1 LKERRRREKMYE
13 KSVQLPEGEWRRILN
28 LLDEELG
35 VWEAESEESIRIL
48 RTMRAI
54 ESQTGIRKK
63 E

>member
-1 LKERRRREKMYE
+1 MYE

-48 RTMRAI
+48 RTMRVI